1 MKLHKI
7 IFIFSLLLKINFS
20 YSSELSESEIKRLRF
35 IENSFRQGDKW
46 ANYWQWGFWG
56 MYTAGAVVR
65 GALYFSLKGEEN
77 ISEEDRIKR
86 FDYGVDAVKAT
97 IGSIG
102 LWFRPLV
109 ADRAYKEITSLPDGK
124 AKLKRAE
131 ELLTKAE
138 KRVKGEMSWIRRTS
152 ALVIN
157 GLAYLA
163 IAKGDNRPKDGL
175 KNFALGMIVS
185 EIQIR
190 TVPERPIRD
199 AATYRKRFQIKESS
213 IWDNLQIFPG
223 VNRIHL
229 TYSF

>member
-1 MKLHKI
+1 MKVQKI
-7 IFIFSLLLKINFS
+7 ILILFFIFNINLS
-20 YSSELSESEIKRLRF
+20 HSSELSENETKRLRF
-35 IENSFRQGDKW
+35 IENSFRQGNKW

-56 MYTAGAVVR
+56 MYTAGAVVK
-65 GALYFSLKGEEN
+65 GALYFSLKGKD
-77 ISEEDRIKR
+77 SEDDRKTR
-86 FDYGVDAVKAT
+86 YDSGVDAVKAT
-97 IGSIG
+97 LGSVG

-138 KRVKGEMSWIRRTS
+138 KRVKGEMGWIRRAS
-152 ALVIN
+152 ALLIN
-157 GLAYLA
+157 GLAYFA
-163 IAKGDNRPKDGL
+163 IANGDNRPKDGL

-199 AATYRKRFQIKESS
+199 AATYRKTFQIKESS
-213 IWDNLQIFPG
+213 IWDNFQIYPAID
-223 VNRIHL
+223 RIHL